1 MKRYFFPALLVLFFF
16 SCKKDIETLPEAT
29 QTGAN
34 TFGAKINGENWGP
47 LKGGIVP
54 TAPILEAR
62 FGNSTSIFI
71 NARNFSR
78 TPRETEME
86 IYVAGITGPGTYAFN
101 QNTAA
106 FPNHTAS
113 YAYYVKRNLT
123 LEDEWITSTAATG
136 QITITR
142 FDVAGRVVSGTFQFT
157 ANAQFGS
164 SPINVTDGRFDVT
177 IQ

>member
-1 MKRYFFPALLVLFFF
+1 MKRYFIPALLALFLS
-16 SCKKDIETLPEAT
+16 SCKKDIENLPEPT

-62 FGNSTSIFI
+62 FGNGTSIFI

-78 TPRETEME
+78 SPRESEME
-86 IYVAGITGPGTYAFN
+86 IYVDNVTGPGTYSFN
-101 QNTAA
+101 QNTAP

-113 YAYYVKRNLT
+113 YAYYVKRNFT
-123 LEDEWITSTAATG
+123 VEDEWITSTAATG

-142 FDVAGRVVSGTFQFT
+142 FDVDGRVVSGTFQFA
-157 ANAQFGS
+157 ANARFGS
-164 SPINVTDGRFDVT
+164 APINVSEGRFDVT